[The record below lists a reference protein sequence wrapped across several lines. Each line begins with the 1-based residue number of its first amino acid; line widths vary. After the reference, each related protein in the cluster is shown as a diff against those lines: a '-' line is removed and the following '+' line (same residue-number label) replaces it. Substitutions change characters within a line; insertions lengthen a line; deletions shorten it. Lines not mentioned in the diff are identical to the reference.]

1 MIHMYWVKQ
10 AALDVPFVSRESGLS
25 IVVWKWDR
33 DNMLQTD
40 ATLVDYLYLTGS
52 TRWGPSSACSSI
64 IQAFI
69 L

>member
-33 DNMLQTD
+33 DNVLQTD

-52 TRWGPSSACSSI
+52 TRWGP
-64 IQAFI
+64 
-69 L
+69 